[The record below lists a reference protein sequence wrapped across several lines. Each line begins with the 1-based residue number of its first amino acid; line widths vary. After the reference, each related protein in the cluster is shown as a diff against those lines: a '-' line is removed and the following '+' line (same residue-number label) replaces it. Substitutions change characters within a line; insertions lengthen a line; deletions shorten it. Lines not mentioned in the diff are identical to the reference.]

1 MMNLDHKKEVNIV
14 KDKNIKKRKPED
26 NEDVHDNEDDNDG
39 DGFWID
45 YSWFQ
50 ITPSSKK
57 QRTKN

>member
-26 NEDVHDNEDDNDG
+26 NEDVHDNDG
-39 DGFWID
+39 DGFWIY
-45 YSWFQ
+45 YSWLQ